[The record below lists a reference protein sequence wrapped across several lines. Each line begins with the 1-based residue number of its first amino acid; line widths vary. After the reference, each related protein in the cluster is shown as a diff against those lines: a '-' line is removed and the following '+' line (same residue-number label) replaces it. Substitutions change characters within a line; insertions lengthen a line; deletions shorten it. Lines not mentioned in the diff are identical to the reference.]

1 MYQAGI
7 GKQVEWAL
15 VRRPKQDEFIKRP
28 PPGFVEGA
36 IGYVSQQ
43 GLNLLVQQS
52 LIVALEGDD
61 RVDGA
66 PLAAP
71 VKLMQ
76 PGVTFPVLGSVT
88 FGESLKL
95 FQTERTVDSNVLQNS
110 CLSSVGPLGQL
121 GMAERFAQ
129 GSPPEPSRSS

>member
-7 GKQVEWAL
+7 GKQVERAL
-15 VRRPKQDEFIKRP
+15 VRRPKQDELIKRP
-28 PPGFVEGA
+28 ARFVEGT

-76 PGVTFPVLGSVT
+76 PGVTFPVLGSAT